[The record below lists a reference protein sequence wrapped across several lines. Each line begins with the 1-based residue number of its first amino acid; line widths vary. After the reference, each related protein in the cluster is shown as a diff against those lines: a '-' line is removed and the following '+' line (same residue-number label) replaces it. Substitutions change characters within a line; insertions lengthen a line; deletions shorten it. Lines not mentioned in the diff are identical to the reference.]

1 MQNNERT
8 SHRYVEED
16 SQDYLWVD
24 NADDE
29 DDNYYY
35 EAAIEQPSLCFDR
48 IYQGELLI
56 SEILE
61 QDKRMMVLA
70 TGFMLIADIDCGND
84 VVEPL
89 GKLERF
95 VAQNGGSFRVYK
107 TRNGMRYLQTDL
119 LYHGANKS
127 AIATFKELGSDPKY
141 VRLCDSGKRFMAR
154 LTPKLDRDLALKYFE
169 DVKCSGSSPMAV
181 CHYLKTVGQEKI
193 INSLSMSL
201 DVHDTVCQ
209 CFSSKL
215 ELR

>member
-1 MQNNERT
+1 MHNNEQKT
-8 SHRYVEED
+8 NDLVSFEDDEED
-16 SQDYLWVD
+16 GDWDWVD
-24 NADDE
+24 DD
-29 DDNYYY
+29 YYY
-35 EAAIEQPSLCFDR
+35 EAAIEQTSLCFDQ

-84 VVEPL
+84 VIEPL
-89 GKLERF
+89 EKLERF

-107 TRNGMRYLQTDL
+107 TRNGIRYLQTDL

-127 AIATFKELGSDPKY
+127 AIATLKELGSDPNY

-154 LTPKLDRDLALKYFE
+154 LTPKIEPNLALKYFE
-169 DVKCSGSSPMAV
+169 DIKNCCSPLMAV
-181 CHYLKTVGQEKI
+181 CHYLKTVGQENI

-209 CFSSKL
+209 CFCSEL
-215 ELR
+215 ELK

>member
-1 MQNNERT
+1 MWEIEDNSEDWDWVNEI
-8 SHRYVEED
+8 YYAED
-16 SQDYLWVD
+16 E
-24 NADDE
+24 DE
-29 DDNYYY
+29 DDNGYY
-35 EAAIEQPSLCFDR
+35 ETVIEQPSLCFDQ

-70 TGFMLIADIDCGND
+70 TGFMLIADIDCGNN
-84 VVEPL
+84 VCEPL
-89 GKLERF
+89 KKLERF
-95 VAQNGGSFRVYK
+95 VTQNGGSFRVYK
-107 TRNGMRYLQTDL
+107 TIHGMRYLQTDL

-127 AIATFKELGSDPKY
+127 AIATLKELGSDSKY

-169 DVKCSGSSPMAV
+169 DVKCSGLPPMAV

-209 CFSSKL
+209 CFSSEL